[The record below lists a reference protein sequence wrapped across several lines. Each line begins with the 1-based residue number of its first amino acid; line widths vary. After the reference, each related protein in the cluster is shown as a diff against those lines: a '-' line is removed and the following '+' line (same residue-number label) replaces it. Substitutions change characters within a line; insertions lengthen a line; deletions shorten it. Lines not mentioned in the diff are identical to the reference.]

1 MIVISIDN
9 VIALKS
15 RFVEVTMPQHRDE
28 NMEPI
33 SDKSER
39 AERRRELSNWFQ
51 EHANFCATVTS
62 SGASVDSEGYHKV
75 KSKLLA
81 SLERGKKL
89 TQRAFEAYDEHSHHY
104 FNEST
109 GAGSVQAMGQSSLVF
124 RRPTLPLSG
133 GIPRFDE
140 VGSHSHSAST
150 AASAPAHFSN
160 SGMTTARQ
168 ASVISNI
175 NAVAQKVLPLPSR
188 TYIKKSN
195 S

>member
-1 MIVISIDN
+1 
-9 VIALKS
+9 
-15 RFVEVTMPQHRDE
+15 MPQHRDE

-33 SDKSER
+33 SEKSER

-62 SGASVDSEGYHKV
+62 SGATADSEGYLKV

-89 TQRAFEAYDEHSHHY
+89 TQRAFEAYDENISHY
-104 FNEST
+104 YSEST
-109 GAGSVQAMGQSSLVF
+109 GSGAVQAMGQSSLVF

-133 GIPRFDE
+133 GMPRFDD

-168 ASVISNI
+168 ASVISNM
-175 NAVAQKVLPLPSR
+175 NSVVQKVLPLPSR